1 MAYIQPDATIL
12 ICKGIPLN
20 STYDD
25 TMTFYDNSGKWNF
38 TKQYEYFSSKTSNVI
53 TKEHYSVVR
62 ERQGVLRVEGDVSLW
77 QDVNYMVFTNKNFG
91 GKHFYAFINQ
101 AEYVNPNT
109 TFLYFQI
116 DVMQTWLGDMEFETC
131 LIDREHVKDDSYYA
145 NLESEDIEV
154 SERISFSQPFNLN
167 NYLGTKILVMG
178 FTEDPGNFATYNSVI
193 PYDPALK
200 APNIDWLG
208 TTENYYILNISDDL
222 VSYNYATKQFEIDE
236 STDESISIF
245 NFSLNAVRSEKIA
258 SKYYTQRWN
267 YKVVARYN
275 TELETPN
282 WEFTA
287 TLIDTDNQ
295 IYDA

>member
-38 TKQYEYFSSKTSNVI
+38 TKQYEYFSSKTSNVV
-53 TKEHYSVVR
+53 TKDHYSVVR

-116 DVMQTWLGDMEFETC
+116 DVMQTWLGDMEFEGC

-154 SERISFSQPFNLN
+154 SERIPFSQPFNLN
-167 NYLGTKILVMG
+167 NYIGSKILVMG
-178 FTEDPGNFATYNSVI
+178 FTENPFDYIYTLIEV
-193 PYDPALK
+193 PYDP
-200 APNIDWLG
+200 
-208 TTENYYILNISDDL
+208 
-222 VSYNYATKQFEIDE
+222 
-236 STDESISIF
+236 ST
-245 NFSLNAVRSEKIA
+245 V
-258 SKYYTQRWN
+258 T
-267 YKVVARYN
+267 
-275 TELETPN
+275 TPN
-282 WEFTA
+282 YVIYNIVDPEDPDSDIRYDYKKKCFYVNASDREFTFTIKFYIA
-287 TLIDTDNQ
+287 NTTAVFDIMNGRAFINENDEWEITVDSEGV
-295 IYDA
+295 